1 MYYFLIVLVLF
12 FSLNC
17 NLVITGCF
25 HVNIGHAVVKI
36 VRVKATPKSLI
47 KKIRGKEVEKEIE
60 KSGLAL
66 HLVVAV
72 GKKINIFFIIL
83 KIKGKI
89 ISTFCFYY
97 SYITVPQIVAQDH
110 HLQVVEVVPDQALHL
125 VLLLLVRQVLLGAL
139 EIEEENEVEAKV
151 LMLHVDMIIKK
162 KKEKKKEKEKETG
175 TEIEIEIEKKI
186 KKRVVIL

>member
-1 MYYFLIVLVLF
+1 M
-12 FSLNC
+12 
-17 NLVITGCF
+17 
-25 HVNIGHAVVKI
+25 NIGHAVVKI

-89 ISTFCFYY
+89 I
-97 SYITVPQIVAQDH
+97 
-110 HLQVVEVVPDQALHL
+110 HLHFASIIH
-125 VLLLLVRQVLLGAL
+125 VLQFLR
-139 EIEEENEVEAKV
+139 
-151 LMLHVDMIIKK
+151 
-162 KKEKKKEKEKETG
+162 
-175 TEIEIEIEKKI
+175 
-186 KKRVVIL
+186 